1 MKRIITLVILLI
13 SVSCSTKKQVTKS
26 QTSQQLKTE
35 ITLQKEVL
43 SKDTI
48 AVYSEEYEVVI
59 EAKDSLQPITAT
71 LNGITSTFSNAK
83 SVTIRKKKKSLK
95 SSKIESIKIDSVA
108 VIESKTPSSTTEKS
122 VKRSGYLFIWP
133 ILLSL
138 LVVYVIGRLVKRYAN
153 VWM

>member
-1 MKRIITLVILLI
+1 MKRIITLAILLT

-48 AVYSEEYEVVI
+48 AVDSEEYEVVI

-95 SSKIESIKIDSVA
+95 SSKIESVKLDSVA
-108 VIESKTPSSTTEKS
+108 VVESKTSSSTVEKS
-122 VKRSGYLFIWP
+122 VKRSGYSFIWP

-138 LVVYVIGRLVKRYAN
+138 LGVYILGRLIKRYAS
-153 VWM
+153 VWL

>member
-1 MKRIITLVILLI
+1 M
-13 SVSCSTKKQVTKS
+13 
-26 QTSQQLKTE
+26 
-35 ITLQKEVL
+35 L

-48 AVYSEEYEVVI
+48 AVDSEEYEVVI

-108 VIESKTPSSTTEKS
+108 VIESKTSSSTTEKS

>member
-48 AVYSEEYEVVI
+48 AVDSEEYEVVI
-59 EAKDSLQPITAT
+59 EAKDSLQPITTT

-108 VIESKTPSSTTEKS
+108 VIESKTSSSTTQRS

>member
-1 MKRIITLVILLI
+1 MKRIITLAILLI

-48 AVYSEEYEVVI
+48 AVDSEEYEVVI

-108 VIESKTPSSTTEKS
+108 VIESKTSSSTTEKS

>member
-13 SVSCSTKKQVTKS
+13 SVSCSTKKQVAKS

-48 AVYSEEYEVVI
+48 AVNSEEYEVVI

-108 VIESKTPSSTTEKS
+108 VIESKTSSSTTQKS

-138 LVVYVIGRLVKRYAN
+138 LVVYVIGRLLKRYAN

>member
-1 MKRIITLVILLI
+1 LI

-108 VIESKTPSSTTEKS
+108 VIESKTSSSTTDKS

-138 LVVYVIGRLVKRYAN
+138 LMVYVIGRLVKRYAN

>member
-1 MKRIITLVILLI
+1 MKRIITLAILLI

-48 AVYSEEYEVVI
+48 AVDSEEYEVVI

-108 VIESKTPSSTTEKS
+108 VIESKTSSSTTQRS
-122 VKRSGYLFIWP
+122 VKRSGYSFIWP

>member
-1 MKRIITLVILLI
+1 MKRIITLAILLI

-48 AVYSEEYEVVI
+48 AVDSEEYEVVI

-108 VIESKTPSSTTEKS
+108 VVESKTSSFTTEKS

>member
-1 MKRIITLVILLI
+1 MARLFILLF
-13 SVSCSTKKQVTKS
+13 SVMLISCSTKKQVSKS
-26 QTSQQLKTE
+26 QSSQQLKTE

-48 AVYSEEYEVVI
+48 AVDSEEYEVVI

-108 VIESKTPSSTTEKS
+108 VIESKTSSSTVEKS
-122 VKRSGYLFIWP
+122 VKRSGYSFIWP

>member
-1 MKRIITLVILLI
+1 MLI
-13 SVSCSTKKQVTKS
+13 SCSTKKQVSKS
-26 QTSQQLKTE
+26 QSSQQLKTE

-48 AVYSEEYEVVI
+48 AVDSEEYEVVI

-95 SSKIESIKIDSVA
+95 SSKIELIKIDSVA
-108 VIESKTPSSTTEKS
+108 VIESKTSSSTTDKS

-138 LVVYVIGRLVKRYAN
+138 LMVYVIGRLVKRYAN

>member
-48 AVYSEEYEVVI
+48 AVDSEEYEVVI

-95 SSKIESIKIDSVA
+95 SSKIESIKIDSVS
-108 VIESKTPSSTTEKS
+108 VIESKTSSSTTQRS
-122 VKRSGYLFIWP
+122 VKRSGYSFIWP

>member
-1 MKRIITLVILLI
+1 MKRIITLAILLI

-48 AVYSEEYEVVI
+48 AVDSEEYEVVI

-83 SVTIRKKKKSLK
+83 SVTIRKKRKSLK
-95 SSKIESIKIDSVA
+95 SSKIESIKTDSVA
-108 VIESKTPSSTTEKS
+108 VVESKTSSSTVDKS

-138 LVVYVIGRLVKRYAN
+138 LVVYVIGRLVKRYTN

>member
-48 AVYSEEYEVVI
+48 AVDSEEYEVVI

-108 VIESKTPSSTTEKS
+108 VIESKTSSSTTEKS

>member
-71 LNGITSTFSNAK
+71 LNGITSTFSNAR
-83 SVTIRKKKKSLK
+83 SVTIKKKRKSLK
-95 SSKIESIKIDSVA
+95 SSEIKSVKLDSIVSV
-108 VIESKTPSSTTEKS
+108 ESKTMSSTVDKS
-122 VKRSGYLFIWP
+122 IKRSGWKSVFP

-138 LVVYVIGRLVKRYAN
+138 LAVYFIGRLIKRYAN
-153 VWM
+153 IWM